1 MFRITLTEGKKHQ
14 IRRMCSAVFQEI
26 ADLKR
31 TRIMNIE
38 LGKLSNN
45 AFREI
50 KGKELQTFLNSMGIK

>member
-1 MFRITLTEGKKHQ
+1 MENLF
-14 IRRMCSAVFQEI
+14 FQEI

-50 KGKELQTFLNSMGIK
+50 KGKELQTFLKSIGLI